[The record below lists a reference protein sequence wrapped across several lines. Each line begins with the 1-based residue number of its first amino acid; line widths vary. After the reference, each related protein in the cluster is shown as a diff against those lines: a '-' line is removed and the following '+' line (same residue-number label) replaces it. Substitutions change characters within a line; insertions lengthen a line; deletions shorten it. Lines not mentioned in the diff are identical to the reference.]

1 MCLFSNAID
10 YSKDIFRNIR
20 SIKKSQDLFDDL
32 STDPLDWEAANNL
45 DIATHPELHNEQLIQ
60 RGFDYSKNDFLDYP
74 FEHITN
80 SRYSDG
86 SFACWYGGESLEV
99 TIHET
104 SYHFIEEIKSAYDAF
119 AEQKIISIDRR
130 VALVS
135 CQGIAFDLS
144 GKVEDYPWLIDK
156 ENYIK
161 CQEIGRRMSSEG
173 HPLLRVPS
181 ARLRGARNI
190 VAFKQQVLSNVRDF
204 CNLQYSFD
212 IKNHKLS
219 VTRGSTPL
227 KMQT

>member
-1 MCLFSNAID
+1 MGLFISAIE
-10 YSKDIFRNIR
+10 YSQDIFRNIR

-32 STDPLDWEAANNL
+32 SNDPLDWEAANNL

-60 RGFDYSKNDFLDYP
+60 RGFDYSKNDFLNYP

-104 SYHFIEEIKSAYDAF
+104 SYHFIEEIKNAYDAF
-119 AEQKIISIDRR
+119 AGQEVIKIDRR
-130 VALVS
+130 VALVK

-144 GKVEDYPWLIDK
+144 NKILDHPWLIDK
-156 ENYIK
+156 TNYLK
-161 CQEIGRRMSSEG
+161 CQEVGRRMANEG
-173 HPLLRVPS
+173 HPLLRAPS
-181 ARLRGARNI
+181 ARLKDAHNI

-204 CNLQYSFD
+204 CNLQYSYN
-212 IKNHKLS
+212 INKHTLS
-219 VTRGSTPL
+219 VTRDSKQIL
-227 KMQT
+227 EVN